1 MNKKALVILCSC
13 AALVLL
19 VLIGLIAFRPDN
31 TETQTPGDTEPALSV
46 TEDTQEA
53 VPTETE
59 AGTEPG
65 EETEAAETTEATEE
79 TTKEEDDTPAPTT
92 GTQAEKETTP
102 NQDKEENTEP
112 TTPTIPPENVEM
124 GTTEGEKDEGIPDED
139 VPVITPTQPDAT
151 EPEETQPDETEPGN
165 TQPGETEPEETTPSG
180 GSILGEN
187 FDITTLTYEGY
198 HALTGEQQKAV
209 IELFGSPDDFMV
221 WYKAVEEIYKN
232 ENPDIE
238 IGGDGS
244 VDMG

>member
-1 MNKKALVILCSC
+1 MNKKALVILCG
-13 AALVLL
+13 ALALVLL
-19 VLIGLIAFRPDN
+19 VLVALIAFRPDN
-31 TETQTPGDTEPALSV
+31 SDTEPALSA
-46 TEDTQEA
+46 TEGTQEA
-53 VPTETE
+53 VPTEAVET
-59 AGTEPG
+59 TEPE

-79 TTKEEDDTPAPTT
+79 TTAEDDDTSAPTT
-92 GTQAEKETTP
+92 ETTQPEKETTP
-102 NQDKEENTEP
+102 NQGKEENTEP
-112 TTPTIPPENVEM
+112 TTTPTIPPENVEM
-124 GTTEGEKDEGIPDED
+124 GTTEGERDEGISDED
-139 VPVITPTQPDAT
+139 VPVITPTQPEAT
-151 EPEETQPDETEPGN
+151 EPEE